1 MGILW
6 IILGLFL
13 LGVVAAIIGYYQ
25 NKSKEKRIARGEV
38 IEEPE
43 PLRPEGCCGMH
54 ITCEKDSLLAAVSPR
69 IVYYDDEELD
79 AYCNKPS
86 DEYTSQQTDQ
96 FREVLYTLREEDVPG
111 WLRSLQLR
119 QIALPDELKSEAFLI
134 VGEHRVQHAHDL

>member
-79 AYCNKPS
+79 RFKNKSS
-86 DEYTSQQTDQ
+86 DQYTSQQTDE

-134 VGEHRVQHAHDL
+134 VGEHRVQHTHNL